1 LQNKMTRAAASYIK
15 LIEQGKLEEK
25 IRSARSKL
33 QACTLCPR
41 ECRVDRLKGQTGVCK
56 TGKYARVSSY
66 SPHYGEEAPLVG
78 TNGSGT
84 IFFTHCNLLC
94 IFCQNFDISHKGL
107 GQEVTAEQLASIMVD
122 LQRMGCHNINFV
134 TPSHVVS
141 QILEALAIA
150 ADSGLR
156 VPLVYNSGGYDRIET
171 LQMLEGIFDIYMPDF
186 KFWDPRVAEETCNAP
201 DYPEVARNALR
212 EMHRQ
217 VGDLVIDGN
226 GIARRGLLVRH
237 LVLPAGLAG
246 TREIMRFIAH
256 DISTDTYVNIMSQ
269 YRPCGRAAEVR
280 ELATYPTEND
290 FKKARLAAM
299 EEGIRRLDHPRRVFA
314 LR

>member
-1 LQNKMTRAAASYIK
+1 LQNKMPRADASYMR
-15 LIEQGKLEEK
+15 LIEQGRLTEK
-25 IRSARSKL
+25 IRSAHSKL
-33 QACTLCPR
+33 RACTLCPR
-41 ECRVDRLKGQTGVCK
+41 KCRVDRLRGQTGVCK
-56 TGKYARVSSY
+56 TGTYAWVSSY
-66 SPHYGEEAPLVG
+66 SPHFGEEAPLVG

-94 IFCQNFDISHKGL
+94 IFCQNFDISHAGV
-107 GQEVTAEQLASIMVD
+107 GQEVNAEQLAAIMLD

-134 TPSHVVS
+134 TPSHVVA

-150 ADSGLR
+150 ADNGLR

-171 LQMLEGIFDIYMPDF
+171 LQLLEGVFDIYMPDF
-186 KFWDPRVAEETCNAP
+186 KFWNPRVAAEICNAP
-201 DYPEVARNALR
+201 DYPEVARSALR

-217 VGDLVIDGN
+217 VGDLVIDGS
-226 GIARRGLLVRH
+226 GIARSGLLVRH

-280 ELATYPTEND
+280 ELAAYPTEND
-290 FKKARLAAM
+290 FKKARLAAL

>member
-1 LQNKMTRAAASYIK
+1 LQNKMTRAAASYIS

-41 ECRVDRLKGQTGVCK
+41 ECRVDRLTGQTGVCK
-56 TGKYARVSSY
+56 TGTYAWVSSY

-94 IFCQNFDISHKGL
+94 LFCQNFDISHEGV
-107 GQEVTAEQLASIMVD
+107 GQEVNAEQLAAIMID

-150 ADSGLR
+150 ADNGLR

-171 LQMLEGIFDIYMPDF
+171 LQLLEGIFDIFMPDF
-186 KFWDPRVAEETCNAP
+186 KFWDPRVAKETCNAP

-280 ELATYPTEND
+280 ELAAYPTEND

-299 EEGIRRLDHPRRVFA
+299 EEGIRRLDHHRRVFA

>member
-1 LQNKMTRAAASYIK
+1 MTRTDASYIR
-15 LIEQGKLEEK
+15 LIEQGKLAEK
-25 IRSARSKL
+25 IRSVRSML
-33 QACTLCPR
+33 HACTLCPR
-41 ECRVDRLKGQTGVCK
+41 ECRVDRLAGQTGVCK
-56 TGKYARVSSY
+56 TGAHAWVSSY
-66 SPHYGEEAPLVG
+66 TPHYGEEAPLVG

-94 IFCQNFDISHKGL
+94 IFCQNFDISHEGI
-107 GQEVTAEQLASIMVD
+107 GQEVSAEQLAAIMID

-134 TPSHVVS
+134 TPSHVVW
-141 QILEALAIA
+141 QILEALGIA
-150 ADSGLR
+150 AENGLR
-156 VPLVYNSGGYDRIET
+156 VPLVYNSGGYDRVET
-171 LQMLEGIFDIYMPDF
+171 LQLLEGVFDIYMPDF

-212 EMHRQ
+212 EMHGQ

-237 LVLPAGLAG
+237 LVLPESLAG
-246 TREIMRFIAH
+246 TREIMRFIAD
-256 DISTDTYVNIMSQ
+256 DISTNTYVNIMTQ

-280 ELATYPTEND
+280 ELAAYPTDTD
-290 FKKARLAAM
+290 FQKARRAAM
-299 EEGIRRLDHPRRVFA
+299 EAGIRRLDRPGRVFA

>member
-1 LQNKMTRAAASYIK
+1 MQHKMTRAAASYIK

-56 TGKYARVSSY
+56 TGKYAWVSSY

-94 IFCQNFDISHKGL
+94 IFCQNFDISHEGL
-107 GQEVTAEQLASIMVD
+107 GQEVNAEQLAAIMVD

-150 ADSGLR
+150 ADNGLR

-186 KFWDPRVAEETCNAP
+186 KFWDPRVAKETCNAP

-280 ELATYPTEND
+280 ELAAYPTEND